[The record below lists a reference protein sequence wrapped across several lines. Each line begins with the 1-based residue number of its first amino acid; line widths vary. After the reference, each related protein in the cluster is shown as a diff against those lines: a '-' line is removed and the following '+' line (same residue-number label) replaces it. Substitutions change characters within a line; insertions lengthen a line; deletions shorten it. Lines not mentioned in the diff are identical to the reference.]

1 MAFCIIALLWKMPQ
15 TAAGFLLLVP
25 YTRGLGSKTGGQL
38 SIPVLSS
45 GHTLVFPEPL
55 PCLTNSL
62 DTFP

>member
-1 MAFCIIALLWKMPQ
+1 MPQ

-45 GHTLVFPEPL
+45 GHALVFPEPL